1 MEKLLHIVMI
11 LGFIYAAWS
20 AVWWGYGLVLFSR
33 AENVAQEKAIAA
45 NAVVQLR
52 RLAISLVISLT
63 IYFVA

>member
-20 AVWWGYGLVLFSR
+20 AVWWGFGLVLFCR
-33 AENVAQEKAIAA
+33 AENVAQENAIAA
-45 NAVVQLR
+45 DGAVQLR

>member
-20 AVWWGYGLVLFSR
+20 AFMWSYGCWKYAR
-33 AENVAQEKAIAA
+33 ATTCEEQLMLTHCGTIY
-45 NAVVQLR
+45 LR
-52 RLAISLVISLT
+52 RAVLSLVISLT

>member
-20 AVWWGYGLVLFSR
+20 AFGWIMGCWHYTKATTCLEQEALTHYGT
-33 AENVAQEKAIAA
+33 IY
-45 NAVVQLR
+45 LR
-52 RLAISLVISLT
+52 RTVLSLVISLT